1 MNPLRSDLIKGY
13 EKTIA
18 RCRRAIAYGDEV
30 EKNVK
35 RIEEAQSQIDILEGA
50 YEVATEALEKQ
61 ISIKEVI
68 NQLREN
74 KINCKNSSTIYD
86 TNDYVLLDK
95 AIEIVKGDW
104 RVEE

>member
-35 RIEEAQSQIDILEGA
+35 RIEEAQEKIKMLEG
-50 YEVATEALEKQ
+50 
-61 ISIKEVI
+61 
-68 NQLREN
+68 
-74 KINCKNSSTIYD
+74 
-86 TNDYVLLDK
+86 NDVHT
-95 AIEIVKGDW
+95 
-104 RVEE
+104 